1 MVYKSKRAKKVA
13 VETAQQLQEC
23 KVTIQQ
29 LEQQLHETQAT
40 TEGASTVR
48 QSVINLQALQEYL
61 KAQKAIAQ
69 KAKNV
74 GTVAETKVDR
84 LRAKLRQS
92 SDRKASIRATIR
104 KSINELKA
112 RLDGK

>member
-1 MVYKSKRAKKVA
+1 M
-13 VETAQQLQEC
+13 
-23 KVTIQQ
+23 
-29 LEQQLHETQAT
+29 QAT
-40 TEGASTVR
+40 TEGTNTVG
-48 QSVINLQALQEYL
+48 QSVAGLQALQEDL
-61 KAQKAIAQ
+61 KAQKAIAE
-69 KAKNV
+69 KMKNV

-112 RLDGK
+112 RLDDSGNEHTKVLADLEDQRKALARAEQTINE